1 MSEIFAGQL
10 AAVANVVLAVFAII
24 TAVLAGLAFR
34 KQSREVSDQAEMLN
48 LQRHQ
53 LEDQREATAGQAGV
67 LKLQAEDLR
76 ESLKERKR
84 QAEAEYR
91 AQAAMVAAWFAVVPV
106 SRGPAVSQ
114 WGAMLRNA
122 SDLPVY
128 DVSVFFY
135 FVEEPIRGL
144 GWTPVAR
151 GSSTESIR
159 LLPPQTERHVAMP
172 DDLARQI
179 PGFTATTYVVGITFT
194 DTAGNKWERDPRG
207 ALKAL
212 S

>member
-1 MSEIFAGQL
+1 MSEIFAEQFT
-10 AAVANVVLAVFAII
+10 AVANAVLAVFAIV

-34 KQSREVSDQAEMLN
+34 KQAREVSDQAEMLN
-48 LQRHQ
+48 LQRRQ
-53 LEDQREATAGQAGV
+53 LEDQREATAEQGEV

-84 QAEAEYR
+84 QAEAERR
-91 AQAAMVAAWFAVVPV
+91 AQAAMVAAWFAVVPD
-106 SRGPAVSQ
+106 SRGPSVSQ

-122 SDLPVY
+122 SHLPVY
-128 DVSVFFY
+128 DVSVSFY

-179 PGFTATTYVVGITFT
+179 PGFNATTYVVGITFT
-194 DTAGNKWERDPRG
+194 DAAGNRWERNPRG
-207 ALKAL
+207 ALNPI